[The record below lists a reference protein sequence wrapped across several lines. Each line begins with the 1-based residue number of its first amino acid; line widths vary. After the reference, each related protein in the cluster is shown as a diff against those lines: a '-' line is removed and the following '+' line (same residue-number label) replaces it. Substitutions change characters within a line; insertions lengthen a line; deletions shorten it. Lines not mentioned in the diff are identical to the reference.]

1 MSKETVYIAGAISSD
16 PNYKEKFRKAQ
27 EKIEAM
33 KFRVLSP
40 TFIKEGLNYEDYFP
54 LCYGMIDEANYIVII
69 DYSKG
74 VGREIQYIEDVK
86 ENGIDD
92 VYGLKEFIEKFGREM
107 EETENQL

>member
-1 MSKETVYIAGAISSD
+1 
-16 PNYKEKFRKAQ
+16 
-27 EKIEAM
+27 
-33 KFRVLSP
+33 
-40 TFIKEGLNYEDYFP
+40 
-54 LCYGMIDEANYIVII
+54 MIDEANYIVII